1 MFRKL
6 AAECFGTFWL
16 VFGGCGSAV
25 LAAAFPELGIGF
37 VGVALAFG
45 SDHVDLDAAA
55 KAGITVA
62 EITGSNSI
70 SVAEHVVMMV
80 LSLITAHLK
89 DLPDDGRNEDVFK
102 MLRSSAAIL
111 HGINNLRNNYSMA
124 HPTETLLNEAD
135 ARFAINLVRSIMTYV
150 DELL

>member
-1 MFRKL
+1 MNK
-6 AAECFGTFWL
+6 TK
-16 VFGGCGSAV
+16 GCLIANF
-25 LAAAFPELGIGF
+25 A
-37 VGVALAFG
+37 
-45 SDHVDLDAAA
+45 
-55 KAGITVA
+55 TV
-62 EITGSNSI
+62 
-70 SVAEHVVMMV
+70 
-80 LSLITAHLK
+80 
-89 DLPDDGRNEDVFK
+89 PFK

>member
-1 MFRKL
+1 MSPTGGFRYP
-6 AAECFGTFWL
+6 AIPVQL
-16 VFGGCGSAV
+16 VE
-25 LAAAFPELGIGF
+25 P
-37 VGVALAFG
+37 GVCIRTNDNVPGL
-45 SDHVDLDAAA
+45 
-55 KAGITVA
+55 
-62 EITGSNSI
+62 
-70 SVAEHVVMMV
+70 

>member
-1 MFRKL
+1 MGSC
-6 AAECFGTFWL
+6 AAP
-16 VFGGCGSAV
+16 SAKGDDK
-25 LAAAFPELGIGF
+25 F
-37 VGVALAFG
+37 
-45 SDHVDLDAAA
+45 
-55 KAGITVA
+55 IT
-62 EITGSNSI
+62 TDY
-70 SVAEHVVMMV
+70 
-80 LSLITAHLK
+80 LQQC
-89 DLPDDGRNEDVFK
+89 RNEDVFK

>member
-1 MFRKL
+1 MKNVNENIYQAL
-6 AAECFGTFWL
+6 EDAE
-16 VFGGCGSAV
+16 V
-25 LAAAFPELGIGF
+25 LLQKNGPHRAYDRVHTALHASLRQMCTNHGI
-37 VGVALAFG
+37 A
-45 SDHVDLDAAA
+45 
-55 KAGITVA
+55 T
-62 EITGSNSI
+62 NSTNNN
-70 SVAEHVVMMV
+70 VPGL

-89 DLPDDGRNEDVFK
+89 ALPDDGRNEDVFK
-102 MLRSSAAIL
+102 MLKSSAAIL

>member
-1 MFRKL
+1 M
-6 AAECFGTFWL
+6 CDNH
-16 VFGGCGSAV
+16 
-25 LAAAFPELGIGF
+25 GI
-37 VGVALAFG
+37 A
-45 SDHVDLDAAA
+45 
-55 KAGITVA
+55 T
-62 EITGSNSI
+62 NSTNDNVP
-70 SVAEHVVMMV
+70 SL

-135 ARFAINLVRSIMTYV
+135 ARFAINLAPDVPAALPLPDPGIPSPFSSFLPLAPAVCRETP
-150 DELL
+150 